1 VQQSNQ
7 AAHALE
13 PMKSPAKPEPEARA
27 AMGRSQINED
37 AEMPDDNERA
47 SEQDDLAVDGPT
59 VASSESDA
67 GMVAPYEDDPTSSS
81 ANDST
86 PSARSAHSDV
96 GDASEPKPKRS
107 GKKASGRSRGG
118 IEPNNVRK
126 LRQEAMMS
134 KAELA
139 RRAGVS
145 PLTIDRVEAG
155 CPCRMDTKRKIL
167 EALGLKPSARTEVW
181 PDIDDAT

>member
-1 VQQSNQ
+1 
-7 AAHALE
+7 
-13 PMKSPAKPEPEARA
+13 MKSPAKPEPKARTLMGSDSQDSPDSQMDDTQEFQRQSAVSEIETEASATEREPSA
-27 AMGRSQINED
+27 STPPEPKKPKSGTSGVKLESAPEIVREP
-37 AEMPDDNERA
+37 APVAKPERA
-47 SEQDDLAVDGPT
+47 SKK
-59 VASSESDA
+59 SR
-67 GMVAPYEDDPTSSS
+67 
-81 ANDST
+81 
-86 PSARSAHSDV
+86 ARS
-96 GDASEPKPKRS
+96 RS
-107 GKKASGRSRGG
+107 G

-167 EALGLKPSARTEVW
+167 EALGLKPSARAEVW
-181 PDIDDAT
+181 PDIDAQS

>member
-1 VQQSNQ
+1 MGNSEASN
-7 AAHALE
+7 AE
-13 PMKSPAKPEPEARA
+13 
-27 AMGRSQINED
+27 G
-37 AEMPDDNERA
+37 AEMQAVHDDNERA
-47 SEQDDLAVDGPT
+47 SEQDNYE
-59 VASSESDA
+59 SESAARDQSA
-67 GMVAPYEDDPTSSS
+67 ALDEPTNPPRPVDPPRQADPPRPVDPPRQVDPPPRQVDPPQPAAPDDSRYETSKRASKK
-81 ANDST
+81 
-86 PSARSAHSDV
+86 PRARS
-96 GDASEPKPKRS
+96 RS
-107 GKKASGRSRGG
+107 G

-181 PDIDDAT
+181 PDIDAQS

>member
-1 VQQSNQ
+1 MQ
-7 AAHALE
+7 
-13 PMKSPAKPEPEARA
+13 
-27 AMGRSQINED
+27 
-37 AEMPDDNERA
+37 DDNVRA
-47 SEQDDLAVDGPT
+47 SEQDELSKL
-59 VASSESDA
+59 VAGGVVPFEGGSPAE
-67 GMVAPYEDDPTSSS
+67 S

-86 PSARSAHSDV
+86 PSGAIEPATNSHPNGGAAPAKPRRASKPAAKPRARS
-96 GDASEPKPKRS
+96 RQ
-107 GKKASGRSRGG
+107 G

-181 PDIDDAT
+181 PDIDDQG

>member
-1 VQQSNQ
+1 
-7 AAHALE
+7 
-13 PMKSPAKPEPEARA
+13 
-27 AMGRSQINED
+27 MGRSESSNPEPT
-37 AEMPDDNERA
+37 EMPEDSERA
-47 SEQDDLAVDGPT
+47 SEQDKPSIPVSSLVTDGAGPSSPT
-59 VASSESDA
+59 VASSSEPSN
-67 GMVAPYEDDPTSSS
+67 
-81 ANDST
+81 AN
-86 PSARSAHSDV
+86 ANQAN
-96 GDASEPKPKRS
+96 ASEPTAVEPANDVKPKRAR
-107 GKKASGRSRGG
+107 KPRARSRSG

-181 PDIDDAT
+181 PDIDAQS